1 MLRILVIHG
10 PNLNMLG
17 KREPDVYGTT
27 TLAEIDAMLQAK
39 AEALGVEIEPVQS
52 NHEGV
57 ILDRIAEAVGRFD
70 GILINPAAWTHTS
83 VALRDAIKGSGL
95 PAVEVHL
102 SNVHDREAF
111 RQTSLVAPVCVGQ
124 ISGFGPDS
132 YLLGLEGLWRY
143 LSKRE

>member
-10 PNLNMLG
+10 PNLNLLG
-17 KREPDVYGTT
+17 QREPEIYGTT
-27 TLAEIDAMLQAK
+27 TLAEIDSRLQVK
-39 AEALGVEIEPVQS
+39 AGELGVEIECVQS

-57 ILDRIAEAVGRFD
+57 ILDRIAGAVGRFD
-70 GILINPAAWTHTS
+70 GIVINPAAWTHTS

-102 SNVHDREAF
+102 SNVHAREPF
-111 RQTSLVAPVCVGQ
+111 RQASLVAPVCIGQ

-132 YLLGLEGLWRY
+132 YLLGLEGLYRH
-143 LSKRE
+143 LSK